1 MHHPITV
8 LRQACKAEAAAA
20 QPLPQPQPQPLSQ
33 PQPKSQL
40 QQQADAQARAAA
52 QHAKAKQAQAE
63 YRRLQHHFV
72 QLQQHG
78 RIKGPPWQC
87 PGSVPAPGHM
97 PSALGNSTLSGG
109 RNSVQLHG
117 VQATADLKVA
127 DPTLFG
133 PPGSRSSSCYRLSW
147 LRPRCR
153 RRRSNG
159 CSRPARLWCAP
170 PQTRTCKLH
179 GPSPQ
184 LPRVFHIP
192 LPPSPPPLRVPP
204 SP

>member
-63 YRRLQHHFV
+63 YRRLQHHFA
-72 QLQQHG
+72 QLEQLG

-87 PGSVPAPGHM
+87 PGSAFAPSQRTIISPGQLDTPGGH
-97 PSALGNSTLSGG
+97 G
-109 RNSVQLHG
+109 RPV
-117 VQATADLKVA
+117 
-127 DPTLFG
+127 
-133 PPGSRSSSCYRLSW
+133 
-147 LRPRCR
+147 
-153 RRRSNG
+153 
-159 CSRPARLWCAP
+159 
-170 PQTRTCKLH
+170 
-179 GPSPQ
+179 
-184 LPRVFHIP
+184 I
-192 LPPSPPPLRVPP
+192 LPPSQQPSKSPIQLRLVLQGAGAAVATGSVGCGRGAPRGAATAAEGP
-204 SP
+204 QGYGEHRTN

>member
-109 RNSVQLHG
+109 RNSVQLRPPSQPTSKSLIQLCLVLQGAGAAVATGSVGCGHG
-117 VQATADLKVA
+117 AEGGAATAA
-127 DPTLFG
+127 AG
-133 PPGSRSSSCYRLSW
+133 PQGYGEH
-147 LRPRCR
+147 R
-153 RRRSNG
+153 RELE
-159 CSRPARLWCAP
+159 PA
-170 PQTRTCKLH
+170 
-179 GPSPQ
+179 PQ
-184 LPRVFHIP
+184 LPGVFHIP

>member
-72 QLQQHG
+72 QQQQHG

-117 VQATADLKVA
+117 LQATADLKVA
-127 DPTLFG
+127 DPTLFW
-133 PPGSRSSSCYRLSW
+133 PSREQEQQLLQAQLAAATMQQEAQQRLQQ
-147 LRPRCR
+147 
-153 RRRSNG
+153 
-159 CSRPARLWCAP
+159 ARKAMVS
-170 PQTRTCKLH
+170 TATN
-179 GPSPQ
+179 
-184 LPRVFHIP
+184 
-192 LPPSPPPLRVPP
+192 
-204 SP
+204 